1 MANFGTITLAAP
13 AEGGAPSAG
22 RSDAAALAESAA
34 PPHPILPDGRALGV
48 DGLLAL
54 LEGGPEKPPPIE
66 TAAGAETGAGEAGE
80 AGEAVSSG
88 GGSAYGDDLGGPSV
102 AGLAA
107 LGTLDAATESGVS
120 NFPPAEDRAEP
131 APASAAVTAS
141 DGQAGAEA
149 GFNLTVDATVVDTD
163 DPGLLGSANIIGS
176 AGNDVGG
183 DALRGSNGVDDI
195 IYGLGGDDKLSG
207 KGGDDTLAGGDGD
220 DDLRGEKGADSLYGG
235 TGDDTLDGG
244 HDGDILYGGSGA
256 DVLDGDKGD
265 DSLDGGSGADTLIGG
280 TGDDQLRDGA
290 DADVFLFDF
299 GGGQEAP
306 GGDVVLDF
314 DAGEGDALRFV
325 NLLDIGGDGP
335 DLGDFSAAV
344 SSVQD
349 DGSDVTLVF
358 EDGGTL
364 LLGGLGT
371 GAIVSVNALLSEI
384 GSSSVEVV

>member
-1 MANFGTITLAAP
+1 MAETGFERDFDGATDRATDAGT
-13 AEGGAPSAG
+13 
-22 RSDAAALAESAA
+22 LAESAA
-34 PPHPILPDGRALGV
+34 PPRLILPDGSELGV

-54 LEGGPEKPPPIE
+54 LDGGPEEAPPLE

-80 AGEAVSSG
+80 AGETVSSG
-88 GGSAYGDDLGGPSV
+88 GGSAYGDNLGGPSV

-107 LGTLDAATESGVS
+107 LGTLHVPTESGVP
-120 NFPPAEDRAEP
+120 NFPLAEDREEP

-149 GFNLTVDATVVDTD
+149 GFNLTVDATVVDIN
-163 DPGLLGSANIIGS
+163 DPGLLDSANIIGS
-176 AGNDVGG
+176 AGNDIGG
-183 DALRGSNGVDDI
+183 DTLRGSNGVDDI
-195 IYGLGGDDKLSG
+195 IYGLGGDDGLRG
-207 KGGDDTLAGGDGD
+207 KAGDDTLAGGDAD

-244 HDGDILYGGSGA
+244 HDGDLLYGGSGA
-256 DVLDGDKGD
+256 DLLDGDKGD

-280 TGDDQLRDGA
+280 AGDDQLRGGA

-306 GGDVVLDF
+306 GDDVVRDFDPGDGDV
-314 DAGEGDALRFV
+314 LRFV

-358 EDGGTL
+358 EDGGSL

-371 GAIVSVNALLSEI
+371 GAIGSVNALLSEI